1 MNTHT
6 VLAAPRWFVV
16 DDESMLLN
24 MAEMI
29 LRKFSIADVRT
40 CADPC
45 EALDRMS
52 AAPADLELLV
62 TDLNMPGMSGLE
74 LAHRVHAIA
83 PNAKVMLIT
92 GSVMALPDER
102 TLRSHGVDFLLPK
115 PFGVNE
121 LMAAVRGLCGS
132 GSFRAA

>member
-1 MNTHT
+1 MNAHPI
-6 VLAAPRWFVV
+6 LPAPRWFVV
-16 DDESMLLN
+16 DAESMLLS

-29 LRKFSIADVRT
+29 LRKFSVADVRT
-40 CADPC
+40 CVDPC

-74 LAHRVHAIA
+74 LARRVRAVA

-92 GSVMALPDER
+92 GSAMALPDER

-115 PFGVNE
+115 PFGVHE

>member
-1 MNTHT
+1 MNTQPAF
-6 VLAAPRWFVV
+6 AAPRWFVV

-24 MAEMI
+24 MAELI
-29 LRKFSIADVRT
+29 LRKFSISDVRT

-52 AAPADLELLV
+52 DAPADLELLV
-62 TDLNMPGMSGLE
+62 TDLNMPGMNGLE
-74 LAHRVHAIA
+74 LARRVRAVA

-92 GSVMALPDER
+92 GSAMSLPDER

-115 PFGVNE
+115 PFGVHE

-132 GSFRAA
+132 GSLRPA

>member
-6 VLAAPRWFVV
+6 PSTSPRWFVV

-24 MAEMI
+24 MAEVV
-29 LRKFSIADVRT
+29 LRKFSIAAVRA

-62 TDLNMPGMSGLE
+62 ADLNMPGISGRE
-74 LAHRVHAIA
+74 LARRVRAVA
-83 PNAKVMLIT
+83 PNAKVMLMT
-92 GSVMALPDER
+92 GSALALPDER
-102 TLRSHGVDFLLPK
+102 TLQSHGVDFLLPK
-115 PFGVNE
+115 PFGVHE